1 MKNRILIFSTS
12 YLPYV
17 GGAELAIKNITDRLP
32 PFQFDLVTARFSRK
46 NPSFER
52 IGAVNVHRVGL
63 GSRLDSY
70 LYLFF
75 GLLKGFTLAKNSSLL
90 WGMDISQGSLVAA
103 TIKFFRGH
111 TPLLFTIQ
119 YGYGEDRVASGR
131 GGLINLAFR
140 FILRRASCVTVISKS
155 LEELARKYGYKG
167 QIQIVPNGVDI
178 SKFKTQN
185 SELKTGNRV
194 AEIITV
200 SRLVFK
206 NGIDILIEAISKLK
220 IQNLQLKII
229 GIGPQASQLKNLVR
243 DLQISD
249 RVQFLGNVTQEQLPS
264 YLQSA
269 DIFVRPSRSEGLG
282 TAFLEAMAAGLPVI
296 ATRVGGIPDFVI
308 DGQTGLF
315 CSEKPEDLAEKITTL
330 IKDQGL
336 RERIAD
342 GGRKLVLEKYDWKTI
357 VEDMA
362 KIFDK
367 LTV

>member
-1 MKNRILIFSTS
+1 MKRVLIFSTS

-32 PFQFDLVTARFSRK
+32 SCQFDLVTARFSRG

-52 IGAVNVHRVGL
+52 AGKVNVYRVGL
-63 GSRLDSY
+63 GSPLDSY
-70 LYLFF
+70 LYLFL
-75 GLLKGFTLAKNSSLL
+75 GLLKGFSLAKKTDLI

-103 TIKFFRGH
+103 MIKFFRGH
-111 TPLLFTIQ
+111 VPFLFTIQ
-119 YGYGEDRVASGR
+119 YGYGEDRIASGR

-140 FILRRASCVTVISKS
+140 FILRRASLVTVISKS
-155 LEELARKYGYKG
+155 LEHLARTYGYKG

-178 SKFKTQN
+178 DKFKTQN
-185 SELKTGNRV
+185 SELKIAKPAPV
-194 AEIITV
+194 IITV

-206 NGIDILIEAISKLK
+206 NGIDILIEAISQLK
-220 IQNLQLKII
+220 TYNLQLKIV
-229 GIGPQASQLKNLVR
+229 GIGPGESQLKNLAR
-243 DLQISD
+243 DLQASD

-296 ATRVGGIPDFVI
+296 ATRVGGIPDFIV
-308 DGQTGLF
+308 DGETGLF
-315 CSEKPEDLAEKITTL
+315 CSEKPEDVAEKITIL
-330 IKDQGL
+330 IKDHDL
-336 RERIAD
+336 RERIAA

-367 LTV
+367 LTA